1 MDLRSNAPETGKFFV
16 TPQGTHRHTTWTCA
30 RTHQP
35 IGAPEPMALA
45 ETEAVAGYTACSD
58 CCTADDV
65 KTNGAAAKADTKC
78 TGQMVPAN
86 PRRLYRKCECGYEGK
101 VGRNG
106 LRAHKPQS

>member
-1 MDLRSNAPETGKFFV
+1 MFYV
-16 TPQGTHRHTTWTCA
+16 TPQGSHRHLRWTCA

-35 IGAPEPMALA
+35 IGAPEPVRIGQA
-45 ETEAVAGYTACSD
+45 EAAGYAPCSE
-58 CCTADDV
+58 CCTPEDV
-65 KTNGAAAKADTKC
+65 RTGEAARQAAADAMC

-106 LRAHKPQS
+106 LRAHKPKS